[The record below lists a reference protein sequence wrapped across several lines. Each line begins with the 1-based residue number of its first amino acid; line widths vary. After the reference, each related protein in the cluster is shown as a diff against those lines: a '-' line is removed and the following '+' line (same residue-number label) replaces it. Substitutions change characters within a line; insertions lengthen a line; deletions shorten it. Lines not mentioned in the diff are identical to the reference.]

1 MAALKKIE
9 KRTNVISDWPIKA
22 AKFFR
27 ICSLFKVSQ
36 YQKKPKDNAISA
48 DKIAGLARALRDAK
62 EIYKVSAE
70 VSAESVGRVG

>member
-1 MAALKKIE
+1 MALE
-9 KRTNVISDWPIKA
+9 LIKVA
-22 AKFFR
+22 NFFR
-27 ICSLFKVSQ
+27 FCSLLEVLL
-36 YQKKPKDNAISA
+36 YWKKPKDNAFSA

>member
-1 MAALKKIE
+1 M
-9 KRTNVISDWPIKA
+9 KA
-22 AKFFR
+22 AIFSR
-27 ICSLFKVSQ
+27 ICSLFKVLLCL
-36 YQKKPKDNAISA
+36 KKPKDNAFSA